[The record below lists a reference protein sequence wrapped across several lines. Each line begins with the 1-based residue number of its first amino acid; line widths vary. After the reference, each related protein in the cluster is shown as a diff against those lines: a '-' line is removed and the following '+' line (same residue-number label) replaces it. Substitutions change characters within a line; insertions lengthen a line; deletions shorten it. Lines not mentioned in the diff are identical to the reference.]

1 MTILLQQL
9 AEYAWIFYVVCAGGA
24 LFYAVRALLAHREH
38 RLALF
43 TLEREAAISR
53 AVQAWAMV
61 LVFVLIGA
69 SIFFVVRIVLPGL
82 PIPVGDTTPAPT
94 GLALRTPAGTPS
106 PTSTP
111 GIEIP
116 TLSSATREAIPTP
129 IPPVLTDTPVPGPTS
144 LPLGPVS
151 GEVNVQF
158 GDPPFVELV
167 SYGLSAAEVGT
178 SESLQLTLS
187 WRALGSSSP
196 VNYVVFTHLRKD
208 DGSIIA
214 QHDGPPGGGARPLTE
229 WAPGE
234 VVVDVHVMTFNAEDR
249 EYTGAATI
257 AVGLYNPEAPA
268 DRVRTGTGADY
279 VTLPVA
285 VNVVSR

>member
-24 LFYAVRALLAHREH
+24 LFYTVRALIAHREH

-43 TLEREAAISR
+43 TLEREAATSR

-61 LVFVLIGA
+61 LIFVLIGA
-69 SIFFVVRIVLPGL
+69 SIFFVVTIVLPDL

-129 IPPVLTDTPVPGPTS
+129 IPPVLNDTPIPEPTS

-151 GEVNVQF
+151 GEVYVQF

-167 SYGLSAAEVGT
+167 SYGLSAAEVATG
-178 SESLQLTLS
+178 ESLQLTLS

-214 QHDGPPGGGARPLTE
+214 QHDGPPGGGARPLME
-229 WAPGE
+229 WVPGE
-234 VVVDVHVMTFNAEDR
+234 VVVDVHVISFNAEYR
-249 EYTGAATI
+249 EYTGPATI
-257 AVGLYNPEAPA
+257 AVGLYNPEVPG
-268 DRVRTGTGADY
+268 DRVRTGAGVDY
-279 VTLPVA
+279 VTLPVT